1 MTRNPAY
8 DGSSVEDEEIYP
20 VGIAPLTS
28 CLTTPIVTDPAE
40 DEEEIWT
47 ELRQRRGRGWG
58 WCSTRTGDR
67 EEMRQVQVE
76 WRSENKEDENNWDP
90 QSNLLP
96 KEYQFPNTTAKEI
109 LEQMQYQVREWLGIM
124 DQRWTGRPLGNLEMT
139 STRIREYPGDVGQA
153 V

>member
-1 MTRNPAY
+1 
-8 DGSSVEDEEIYP
+8 
-20 VGIAPLTS
+20 
-28 CLTTPIVTDPAE
+28 
-40 DEEEIWT
+40 
-47 ELRQRRGRGWG
+47 
-58 WCSTRTGDR
+58 
-67 EEMRQVQVE
+67 MRQVQVE